1 MLVTRI
7 ILTVLAATL
16 FAAGALA
23 QTDPSY
29 PFLEKAYEALRRADY
44 DTAIPAFEQAAK
56 LAPRLPS
63 IRHPPST
70 W

>member
-44 DTAIPAFEQAAK
+44 DKIGRA
-56 LAPRLPS
+56 
-63 IRHPPST
+63 HV
-70 W
+70 